1 MLLTMLMTIYFQS
14 SSRLTNAYG
23 LTVCCDSVITTILYL
38 LLLRFVWNRHWI
50 WIGFFTSFLLLDL
63 LFWFSN
69 VLKFLDGA
77 WIAILISSIFFILA
91 VSWFLGDEQ
100 SKKISRRQSVRSTYN
115 ELPMRCGSRKQRLQS
130 ILLVAHEDPS
140 PSSTD
145 EEDEPSSTRVN
156 HLSLINSGTSLSLE
170 PQQGGRPISIVPY
183 VACFLTDSL
192 DETPDVFED
201 SLRLLHSRGRLLIFV
216 KIEFVRVPRVT
227 KAKRLRIKFYDEIYS
242 IRARFGYAEKDDQS
256 LFEDIL
262 LLAKELFHL
271 PIPTD
276 ENQVTIFLSHQT
288 IRLRKRNLP
297 AAIWTIPFR
306 IYSLEKSLVNPQ
318 SNLIRIN
325 PTNTIQLGTIV
336 EL

>member
-23 LTVCCDSVITTILYL
+23 LTVCCDSVITTILYI

-50 WIGFFTSFLLLDL
+50 WICLFTCFLLLDL

-77 WIAILISSIFFILA
+77 WIAILISLIFFLVA
-91 VSWFLGDEQ
+91 VSWFLGEEQ
-100 SKKISRRQSVRSTYN
+100 SKKISRLQSLRSTYN
-115 ELPMRCGSRKQRLQS
+115 ELPMRCGRRKQRLQS
-130 ILLVAHEDPS
+130 ILLVNNEDQS

-145 EEDEPSSTRVN
+145 EEDDPSTRVKN
-156 HLSLINSGTSLSLE
+156 LAFINSGTSLSVE
-170 PQQGGRPISIVPY
+170 ERQRGSGPISIVPY
-183 VACFLTDSL
+183 VGCFLTDSL

-216 KIEFVRVPRVT
+216 KIEFVRVPRVA
-227 KAKRLRIKFYDEIYS
+227 KEKRLRIKFYDEIYS

-262 LLAKELFHL
+262 LLAKELYHL

-288 IRLRKRNLP
+288 IRLRKRNLL
-297 AAIWTIPFR
+297 AAIWTLPFR

-325 PTNTIQLGTIV
+325 PTNTIQLGTIM